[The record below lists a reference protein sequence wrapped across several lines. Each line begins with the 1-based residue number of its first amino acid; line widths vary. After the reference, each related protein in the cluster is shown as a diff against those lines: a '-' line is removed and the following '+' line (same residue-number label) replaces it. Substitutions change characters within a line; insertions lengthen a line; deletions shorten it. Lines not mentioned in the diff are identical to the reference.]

1 MEQVRHARIPVN
13 LNAVL
18 IGNKT
23 VPKGCKVRNVSNQ
36 GLLLQCDADG
46 RIQTFRDGDHV
57 DIHLLFQRPDGTK
70 YLTISATVRHVDEN
84 CIGVEFCQ
92 PDMELIRLIES
103 YRIDETQSLEAT
115 ISHSEKVP
123 GPATVVRHPASG
135 ATASAERGKSTEDV
149 NGRRF
154 YYFGLLLLV
163 VAVSIITADYLR
175 AFGLGSR
182 VAALESLVGAH
193 DTELA
198 RFKSRLLA
206 DDATG
211 DVTDQYRAPV
221 SPDGSVSTPESYVSA
236 VALLQENTLATS
248 TTAETADLSEAGE
261 SAGSPSAG
269 LSSEEETTAAMIVRP
284 AGLSETWESAG
295 SPSAGLSS
303 EEETTAAMI
312 VEPAGLPGQD
322 VAVEYVDSQDAGKRG
337 PWVINLLS
345 SPRKSDADRFAD
357 NARKQGI
364 PVEQGTV
371 SLKGREFY
379 RVQLTG
385 YLTQKQAEESARP
398 VKDKLG
404 LKNVWIFKH

>member
-1 MEQVRHARIPVN
+1 MEQVRHARIPVH

-18 IGNKT
+18 IGEKT

-70 YLTISATVRHVDEN
+70 YLTISASVRHVEAN
-84 CIGVEFCQ
+84 GIGVQFSQ

-103 YRIDETQSLEAT
+103 YRIDENQSLEAT
-115 ISHSEKVP
+115 ISHRRKVP
-123 GPATVVRHPASG
+123 GHSGPATVVNHPASG
-135 ATASAERGKSTEDV
+135 SSASTERRKPTEDA

-193 DTELA
+193 DAEFA
-198 RFKSRLLA
+198 RFQSRLTA
-206 DDATG
+206 YDTAG
-211 DVTDQYRAPV
+211 DVADEYRAPV
-221 SPDGSVSTPESYVSA
+221 NSDGSVSTPGPEVSP
-236 VALLQENTLATS
+236 VAMLQENALAS
-248 TTAETADLSEAGE
+248 PTTTETEGISGTEE
-261 SAGSPSAG
+261 SDGSPSAG
-269 LSSEEETTAAMIVRP
+269 LSSEEAA
-284 AGLSETWESAG
+284 
-295 SPSAGLSS
+295 
-303 EEETTAAMI
+303 TAAMI
-312 VEPAGLPGQD
+312 VEPAGMPDQD
-322 VAVEYVDSQDAGKRG
+322 AASVYVDSQDAGKRG

-345 SPRKSDADRFAD
+345 SPKKSDADRFAD
-357 NARKQGI
+357 KARKQGI
-364 PVEQGTV
+364 QVEQGTIR
-371 SLKGREFY
+371 LKGREFY

-385 YLTQKQAEESARP
+385 FLTETQAEESARP

-404 LKNVWIFKH
+404 LKNVWIFKP

>member
-1 MEQVRHARIPVN
+1 
-13 LNAVL
+13 
-18 IGNKT
+18 
-23 VPKGCKVRNVSNQ
+23 
-36 GLLLQCDADG
+36 
-46 RIQTFRDGDHV
+46 
-57 DIHLLFQRPDGTK
+57 
-70 YLTISATVRHVDEN
+70 VDEN

-175 AFGLGSR
+175 AFDLGSR
-182 VAALESLVGAH
+182 VAVLESLVGAH
-193 DTELA
+193 DAELA
-198 RFKSRLLA
+198 RFQSRLLA
-206 DDATG
+206 DDAAG

-221 SPDGSVSTPESYVSA
+221 KSGGSVSTPESDVSA
-236 VALLQENTLATS
+236 VALLQENALATS
-248 TTAETADLSEAGE
+248 TTTEAAGPSDAGE
-261 SAGSPSAG
+261 P
-269 LSSEEETTAAMIVRP
+269 
-284 AGLSETWESAG
+284 AG

-322 VAVEYVDSQDAGKRG
+322 IAAVYVDSQDAGKRG

-345 SPRKSDADRFAD
+345 SPKKSDADQFAD
-357 NARKQGI
+357 NARRQGI
-364 PVEQGTV
+364 PVEQGTIR
-371 SLKGREFY
+371 LKGREFF

-385 YLTQKQAEESARP
+385 FLTEKQAEESARP

-404 LKNVWIFKH
+404 LKDVWIFKP

>member
-1 MEQVRHARIPVN
+1 V
-13 LNAVL
+13 
-18 IGNKT
+18 
-23 VPKGCKVRNVSNQ
+23 
-36 GLLLQCDADG
+36 
-46 RIQTFRDGDHV
+46 
-57 DIHLLFQRPDGTK
+57 
-70 YLTISATVRHVDEN
+70 
-84 CIGVEFCQ
+84 
-92 PDMELIRLIES
+92 
-103 YRIDETQSLEAT
+103 
-115 ISHSEKVP
+115 KVP
-123 GPATVVRHPASG
+123 GPGRPATVMRHPASG

-193 DTELA
+193 DSELA
-198 RFKSRLLA
+198 RFQSRLLA
-206 DDATG
+206 DDTAG

-221 SPDGSVSTPESYVSA
+221 SSDGSVSTPESDVSA
-236 VALLQENTLATS
+236 VALLQENALATS
-248 TTAETADLSEAGE
+248 STTETAGLSETGE

-269 LSSEEETTAAMIVRP
+269 LSSEEEETTAAMIVEP

-295 SPSAGLSS
+295 PPSAGLSS

-322 VAVEYVDSQDAGKRG
+322 VATEYVDTQDAGKRG

-364 PVEQGTV
+364 PVEQGTIR
-371 SLKGREFY
+371 LKGREFY

-385 YLTQKQAEESARP
+385 FLTQKQAEESARP

-404 LKNVWIFKH
+404 LKDVWIFKP

>member
-18 IGNKT
+18 IGEKT

-70 YLTISATVRHVDEN
+70 YLTISATVRHVDED

-103 YRIDETQSLEAT
+103 YRTDETQSIEAT
-115 ISHSEKVP
+115 ISHSVTVP
-123 GPATVVRHPASG
+123 GTDRPATVVRHPATG
-135 ATASAERGKSTEDV
+135 ATASAERGKATEDV

-198 RFKSRLLA
+198 RFQSRLLA
-206 DDATG
+206 DDAAG
-211 DVTDQYRAPV
+211 DVADQYRAPV
-221 SPDGSVSTPESYVSA
+221 KSGGSVSTPESDVSA

-248 TTAETADLSEAGE
+248 TTTETAGLSETGE

-269 LSSEEETTAAMIVRP
+269 LSSEEETT
-284 AGLSETWESAG
+284 T
-295 SPSAGLSS
+295 
-303 EEETTAAMI
+303 AMI
-312 VEPAGLPGQD
+312 VEPTGLPGQD
-322 VAVEYVDSQDAGKRG
+322 VAAVYVDSQDAGKRG

-364 PVEQGTV
+364 PVEQDTIR
-371 SLKGREFY
+371 LKGREFF

-385 YLTQKQAEESARP
+385 FLTQKQAEESARP

-404 LKNVWIFKH
+404 LKNVWIFKP